1 MSAPTSTIRTDPS
14 RGYYPIREEP
24 AKSLPAWAYSDEELL
39 QLELERV
46 LMPSW
51 QVVCHQND
59 IPEPGDYRVLDM
71 LTESIFVIRDKDH
84 TIRAFHNFCRHRG
97 SRLLYGSGRL
107 KRPVIICPYHGWS
120 YGTDGQLRGVPQED
134 SFPGL
139 DKSCLSLKPVEL
151 DTFLGFVFVRLRDNG
166 GPRLDEIWTPYR
178 EAMDLYRVPE
188 MEAITQLD
196 ETEWPCDWKIA
207 VDNNLECYHVMM
219 GHPGLNRMFG
229 LQPMNMD
236 TRDTGI
242 SSTLSQFKEEYSP
255 VWTER
260 TYQKRIGEVAT
271 HLPEERRRAWAF
283 YTMMPNLGLD
293 LYPDSIDFFQ
303 ILPAGPE
310 RCVARYCVYALPD
323 DRPEMR
329 KLRNLNMRI
338 SGKVMEEDDAL
349 CRRVA
354 DGIHSSAYEPGP
366 LSKFEDTLKQFHDAI
381 RAELPVVDLPSK
393 PYGRPLAEVN
403 EEMLA
408 QRAEQEQLGQSA

>member
-1 MSAPTSTIRTDPS
+1 MNATMSAVRTDPS
-14 RGYYPIREEP
+14 RGYYPVREEP
-24 AKSLPAWAYSDEELL
+24 ARALPAWAYRDPEFL

-51 QVVCHQND
+51 QIVCHQND

-71 LTESIFVIRDKDH
+71 LNESIFVVRDRDH
-84 TIRAFHNFCRHRG
+84 SLRAFHNVCRHRG

-107 KRPVIICPYHGWS
+107 KRSVITCPYHGWT
-120 YGTDGQLRGVPQED
+120 YGADGELRGVPQEEA
-134 SFPGL
+134 FPGL
-139 DKSCLSLKPVEL
+139 DKSCLGLKPVET
-151 DTFLGFVFVRLRDNG
+151 DVFLGFIFVRLRDNG
-166 GPRLDEIWTPYR
+166 GPHPDQLWAPYR
-178 EAMDLYRVPE
+178 EDVDQYRVPE
-188 MEAITQLD
+188 MEALTPID

-236 TRDTGI
+236 TLDTGI
-242 SSTLSQFKEEYSP
+242 SCTISQFKEQYSP

-260 TYQKRIGEVAT
+260 TYQQRIGDMAT

-283 YTMMPNLGLD
+283 YTMQPNLGLD

-303 ILPAGPE
+303 ILPVGPE

-323 DRPEMR
+323 DRPEMH
-329 KLRNLNMRI
+329 KLRKLNMRI

-349 CRRVA
+349 CRRVS
-354 DGIHSSAYEPGP
+354 DGVHSSAYEPGP
-366 LSKFEDTLKQFHDAI
+366 LSKYEDTLKQFHDLI
-381 RAELPVVDLPSK
+381 RAELPVVDLPHK
-393 PYGRPLAEVN
+393 PHGRPLAEVN
-403 EEMLA
+403 DEM
-408 QRAEQEQLGQSA
+408 RAERLQQPA

>member
-1 MSAPTSTIRTDPS
+1 MSRSTSTIRTDPS
-14 RGYYPIREEP
+14 RGYYPVRDEP
-24 AKSLPAWAYSDEELL
+24 ATSLPAWAYSDPEFL

-51 QVVCHQND
+51 QIVCHQND

-71 LTESIFVIRDKDH
+71 LTESVFVIRDRDH
-84 TIRAFHNFCRHRG
+84 SIKAFHNFCRHRG
-97 SRLLYGSGRL
+97 SRLLYGNGRL
-107 KRPVIICPYHGWS
+107 KRPVIICPYHGWT

-166 GPRLDEIWTPYR
+166 GPSLEEIWAPYR

-196 ETEWPCDWKIA
+196 ETEWPCDWKVA
-207 VDNNLECYHVMM
+207 VDNNLECYHIMM

-236 TRDTGI
+236 VQDTGV
-242 SSTLSQFKEEYSP
+242 SSTVSQFKEEYSP

-260 TYQKRIGEVAT
+260 VYQERIGEVAT
-271 HLPEERRRAWAF
+271 HLPEDRRRAWAF

-303 ILPAGPE
+303 ILPVGPE

-381 RAELPVVDLPSK
+381 RAELPVVDLPNK
-393 PYGRPLAEVN
+393 PHGRPLAEVN
-403 EEMLA
+403 DEML
-408 QRAEQEQLGQSA
+408 RERNRFMSESA